1 MYQEHV
7 RHIVWRQESNAPSR
21 NAQIDARSGFRRLKG
36 VKRTLIFIVRDRP
49 FEEARGN
56 PLPTTL
62 YHLLHDG
69 DALRV
74 GGRRTERGDCD
85 RILIADRQDPGLSLM
100 TPPL

>member
-1 MYQEHV
+1 M
-7 RHIVWRQESNAPSR
+7 
-21 NAQIDARSGFRRLKG
+21 
-36 VKRTLIFIVRDRP
+36 KRTLIFIVRDRP

-85 RILIADRQDPGLSLM
+85 RILIADRQDPGLSLIA
-100 TPPL
+100 PPL